1 MKVTLGKECNK
12 KFMSKFVVALT
23 TCPINQSED
32 LARSLVEERVC
43 ACVNI
48 VSSLKSIY
56 HWKGEIVTDE
66 ESLLI
71 IKTHESRKQAL
82 WDTIKKLHPYEVPEY
97 VVLPIKWG
105 SDDYLNW
112 ISESIKGSS

>member
-1 MKVTLGKECNK
+1 MPE
-12 KFMSKFVVALT
+12 FVVALT
-23 TCPINQSED
+23 TCPKNKGEE

-48 VSSLKSIY
+48 VSSVKSIY
-56 HWKGEIVTDE
+56 HWKGKIVTEE

-71 IKTHESRKQAL
+71 MKTQEVYKEAL
-82 WDTIKKLHPYEVPEY
+82 WESIKKKHPYEVPEY

-105 SDDYLNW
+105 SLDYLNW
-112 ISESIKGSS
+112 ISESIER